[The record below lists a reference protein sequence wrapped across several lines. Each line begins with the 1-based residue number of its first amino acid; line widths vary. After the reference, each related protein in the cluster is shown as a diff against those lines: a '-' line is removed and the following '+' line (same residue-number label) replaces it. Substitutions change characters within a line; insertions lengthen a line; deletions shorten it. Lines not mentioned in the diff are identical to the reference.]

1 MGISRYPSCVSLPCI
16 ERPYPSLLD
25 FLVQRFP
32 GVGRG
37 TWQERILAGKVMD
50 EAGAAISAE
59 TPYVPQ
65 MRLFYFREVA
75 EEPLIPLEEKILFE
89 NDEILVAC
97 KPPFLPVT
105 PSGPYVNECLL
116 HRLKTKTA
124 NPDLVPLHRI
134 DRETSGL
141 VLFSKNRETRGLYNN
156 LFLTGRME
164 KTYEALAAV
173 HHVPADR
180 EWTVENRLVEA
191 EDFFRMKIAPGLENA
206 RSRIELLDFGDGR
219 GHFLLS
225 PITGKKHQLRLHMS
239 ALGFG
244 ILNDRYYP
252 NLLPKQEDDL
262 DHPLQLIARRVRFLD
277 PVSGQEMEFES
288 KRKLQGTASEGACPC
303 SCGPAG
309 L

>member
-1 MGISRYPSCVSLPCI
+1 MGISRYPSCVSLPRI
-16 ERPYPSLLD
+16 DRPYPPILD
-25 FLVQRFP
+25 FFVQRFP

-37 TWQERILAGKVMD
+37 PWQERIAEGKVLD
-50 EAGAAISAE
+50 EGGVAISEE

-75 EEPLIPLEEKILFE
+75 KEPLIPLEERILFE

-156 LFLTGRME
+156 LFLTGRIE
-164 KTYEALAAV
+164 KTYEALAEAD
-173 HHVPADR
+173 HHPEAS

-191 EDFFRMKIAPGLENA
+191 EDWFRMKVAPGLENS
-206 RSRIELLDFGDGR
+206 RSKIKLVDFRDNR
-219 GHFLLS
+219 GHFLLY

-239 ALGFG
+239 ALGFP

-252 NLLPKQEDDL
+252 ELLPKQADDL
-262 DHPLQLIARRVRFLD
+262 DHPLQLIARRVKFID
-277 PVSGQEMEFES
+277 PVSGREMEFES
-288 KRKLQGTASEGACPC
+288 ERKLQGAGSAGACP
-303 SCGPAG
+303 SK
-309 L
+309 